1 MNKLILIAIVLFLT
15 SCGQNNTPKELNSV
29 DVKKEV
35 IAIHDLAMEQMPTIQ
50 TIQAELTE
58 FNVDSQYNGNIALLD
73 SAHNEMMRWMYQY
86 KYDSASVEYQ
96 QEELVKIT
104 SINDFTSSSILEAK
118 AALKNATK

>member
-1 MNKLILIAIVLFLT
+1 MNKLILIAIVIFLT

-96 QEELVKIT
+96 QEELVKVT

>member
-1 MNKLILIAIVLFLT
+1 MNKLILIAIVIFLT